1 MSLIPEGCVGNY
13 WLCIFCS
20 CNLIGPKA
28 KVSLHH
34 FCEIAVNVTI
44 PKRKNCKIAIAV
56 EVLTSVYHLWKRAA
70 LRESALSLSPRRITT
85 MSAGKVMVVTARQ
98 KGLLKLSLL

>member
-28 KVSLHH
+28 KVSLY

>member
-1 MSLIPEGCVGNY
+1 MSLIPAGCVGTY

-20 CNLIGPKA
+20 CNLIGPKT

-34 FCEIAVNVTI
+34 FCQIAVNVII
-44 PKRKNCKIAIAV
+44 PKHKNHKIAIDV
-56 EVLTSVYHLWKRAA
+56 EVLTSVYHLRKRTA
-70 LRESALSLSPRRITT
+70 LRERALSLSPRRITT

-98 KGLLKLSLL
+98 KGLLKLSL